1 MFYHSQVF
9 KKKITTQ
16 SRQTTHQPPIYKE
29 TIKWGQALPLKNWK
43 SVVSCLTLQE
53 LTFLVTQLVGLLLRA
68 PWSKYK
74 RFIWGHENECFLK
87 YEKYFLH
94 PYPLNSPPPPI
105 YCPPPNFGIYL
116 MLPPTSNYFNN
127 TKFNNFVW
135 VANPLLVR
143 HHLK

>member
-53 LTFLVTQLVGLLLRA
+53 QTFLVTQLVGLLLRA
-68 PWSKYK
+68 PWSKYMGTWK
-74 RFIWGHENECFLK
+74 WMFFKIWKIFPPSLPTQLSPQSTAHPQILEYIWCIHLLQIILTLPNLIILSGLPAPFLLDK
-87 YEKYFLH
+87 IW
-94 PYPLNSPPPPI
+94 N
-105 YCPPPNFGIYL
+105 
-116 MLPPTSNYFNN
+116 
-127 TKFNNFVW
+127 
-135 VANPLLVR
+135 
-143 HHLK
+143 